1 MGNFIKLLDWK
12 TIYSFFETNILKII
26 FAFAV
31 FKIAGMLKK
40 YVDNAIKILLEKS
53 KMDKSVASFLR
64 SSFSVLYYIILSYL
78 LIGFLGINPTS
89 ITTFLGATGIVL
101 GFAFKETLGNF
112 CGGLII
118 LTFKPFKVGHLI
130 EYGKY
135 IGEVK
140 SVELIYTKIK
150 TPQNEQ
156 VIIPNGMITNSEIRN
171 ITKEKVRRL
180 DLNVGV
186 SYDSNILKVK
196 EVLNEIVQEEI
207 GGEEKLV
214 LRSPEPTIGVLK
226 LAESAVVFCVYVYT
240 KSENYFKLNL
250 KLNELIKIKFDENN
264 IEIPYPQ
271 MDVHIS
277 GKGEQNGN

>member
-1 MGNFIKLLDWK
+1 MGNFEKLFDWK
-12 TIYSFFETNILKII
+12 TIYRFLETNVLKII

-31 FKIAGMLKK
+31 FKIAGILKK
-40 YVDNAIKILLEKS
+40 YVDNTIKIVLEKS

-64 SSFSVLYYIILSYL
+64 SSFSVLYYIILGYL
-78 LIGFLGINPTS
+78 LIGFLGINLTS
-89 ITTFLGATGIVL
+89 ITTFLGAAGIVL

-135 IGEVK
+135 MGEVK
-140 SVELIYTKIK
+140 SIELIYTKIK
-150 TPQNEQ
+150 TPQNEL

-171 ITKEKVRRL
+171 VTKEKVRRL
-180 DLNVGV
+180 DIKIGV
-186 SYDSNILKVK
+186 SYDSDILKVK
-196 EVLNEIVQEEI
+196 EVLNEIVNEEI
-207 GGEEKLV
+207 KSEEKLV
-214 LRSPEPTIGVLK
+214 LKSPAPTIGVLE
-226 LAESAVVFCVYVYT
+226 LAESSVVFCVYVYT
-240 KSENYFKLNL
+240 KSDNYFNL
-250 KLNELIKIKFDENN
+250 MLKMNEKIKIKFDENS

-277 GKGEQNGN
+277 KKGEE